1 MKLVGEETFRICQ
14 NFVDEMI
21 TVSTDDICAAIRDV
35 FNDTRTIMEPAGA
48 LGVAGLTKYAMTK
61 GASGVLCVCVC
72 ACCSL
77 CCVVGVLGVCAR
89 SLRLG
94 ESVRARVFATCSRTR
109 APSRSPRVRWAV
121 WCASSLSASWFS
133 RRMQVHALT

>member
-61 GASGVLCVCVC
+61 GASGVLFEC
-72 ACCSL
+72 L
-77 CCVVGVLGVCAR
+77 VCAR
-89 SLRLG
+89 TLSAG
-94 ESVRARVFATCSRTR
+94 VWSVPARVF
-109 APSRSPRVRWAV
+109 W
-121 WCASSLSASWFS
+121 
-133 RRMQVHALT
+133 